1 MSLVATHLT
10 RRIALAALIT
20 FSLEVAHAQPAPPSV
35 PVAPSSSPNAAQAIA
50 LPDLAS
56 ALRKGG
62 YVIYFRHAATDFSK
76 NDASMTSYTDCTTQ
90 RMLSAQG
97 RKDARDMGRHIAALK
112 LPLSET
118 LASPMCRTMETARL
132 VLGRATPQND
142 IREGASSD
150 YPGLKRLL
158 TNPVANGANR
168 WLVGHGTPFRA
179 VAGAP
184 HLAEGEAAVIR
195 PEGTGW
201 TVVARVL
208 PQDWAQL
215 K

>member
-1 MSLVATHLT
+1 MKLSAHCLT
-10 RRIALAALIT
+10 RRIACAVLII
-20 FSLEVAHAQPAPPSV
+20 FSLEGALAQPSPAAV
-35 PVAPSSSPNAAQAIA
+35 PAAPSSSPDVGQAVA
-50 LPDLAS
+50 LPDLAN

-76 NDASMTSYTDCTTQ
+76 NDASMTSYSDCATQ

-112 LPLSET
+112 LPMGET

-132 VLGRATPQND
+132 MLGRVTPQND
-142 IREGASSD
+142 MREGASSD

-158 TNPVANGANR
+158 NNPVANGTNR
-168 WLVGHGTPFRA
+168 WLVGHGTPFRTI
-179 VAGAP
+179 AGAP
-184 HLAEGEAAVIR
+184 HLGEGEAAVIR
-195 PEGTGW
+195 PEGTHW
-201 TVVARVL
+201 TVVARVQ
-208 PQDWAQL
+208 PQDWARL

>member
-1 MSLVATHLT
+1 MGVAMRFTQLPQLNTDGFGDCISL
-10 RRIALAALIT
+10 
-20 FSLEVAHAQPAPPSV
+20 
-35 PVAPSSSPNAAQAIA
+35 SPC
-50 LPDLAS
+50 
-56 ALRKGG
+56 G
-62 YVIYFRHAATDFSK
+62 YRFFK

-90 RMLSAQG
+90 RMLSAKG
-97 RKDARDMGRHIAALK
+97 RMDARDMGRHIAALK
-112 LPLSET
+112 LPLGET

-132 VLGRATPQND
+132 MLGRATPQND
-142 IREGASSD
+142 MREGASSD

-158 TNPVANGANR
+158 ASPVANGANR

-184 HLAEGEAAVIR
+184 HLDEGEAAVIR
-195 PEGTGW
+195 PEGTRW

-208 PQDWAQL
+208 PQDWARL